1 MCDEGVHACVK
12 KSGIVFVHPY
22 LLAAPPN
29 SSWSDGEGRREQE
42 VVLSA
47 AWQGLVCDVS
57 PVDMALGYGSVHI
70 IGTAFAVGGHAY
82 NCTFYHEGRSDH
94 AAETLAYIDSGKP
107 GSSA

>member
-1 MCDEGVHACVK
+1 MCDKGMPASERAVLYL
-12 KSGIVFVHPY
+12 STPY
-22 LLAAPPN
+22 WLASPPN

-70 IGTAFAVGGHAY
+70 IGTAFGLTCPFPRFKGSRA
-82 NCTFYHEGRSDH
+82 
-94 AAETLAYIDSGKP
+94 LAGVVR
-107 GSSA
+107 